1 MSEQIENVEIDFQ
14 TVFEES
20 LANIATNIG
29 KIQEID
35 FQIGGA
41 LADGFNLSMKIIQEL
56 QEGTHDETDMSKN
69 IELINAV
76 LGISLEDLVK
86 HILEEVNKTNETSS
100 KEADKETLD
109 FITSNLDDYEKF
121 LAKAKASDDLEFL
134 SKSI

>member
-35 FQIGGA
+35 LQIGGV
-41 LADGFNLSMKIIQEL
+41 LASGLNLSMKIIQEL
-56 QEGTHDETDMSKN
+56 QDGTHDESDMSKN